1 MTLGA
6 RGCIVRVPDRGDTP
20 VRIDEETAGTA
31 FRMTLS
37 GDLDSFSASS
47 LGERINRQIDAGF
60 YTFIIDLTGV
70 EFMDSTGLGQL
81 VASLKMCL
89 HHGGDL
95 ILAAANEDVLE
106 LLRITKLDKVFKR
119 YDTAEQAV
127 SAIGG

>member
-1 MTLGA
+1 M
-6 RGCIVRVPDRGDTP
+6 
-20 VRIDEETAGTA
+20 RIDEQAAGTA
-31 FRMTLS
+31 LQMTLS

-60 YTFIIDLTGV
+60 HTFIIDLADV

-95 ILAAANEDVLE
+95 ILVAPNDDVRE
-106 LLRITKLDKVFKR
+106 LLRITKLDRVFKS

-127 SAIGG
+127 SAVGG